1 MSFFSV
7 SQDGRMTQWHLR
19 DACRLAY
26 TEVFEPHLPHTPA
39 FEGVITCLAV
49 RPDGVGI
56 ELLGLESGAVFHC
69 STVCASHSLFHYPA
83 HSSMVRGLAWNTH
96 RSDIFLSCSLDWS
109 IKVWFQHSTVPLVVL
124 DVGGAVAGLA
134 WSPLNSSVLVA
145 ITDECRACVF
155 DLSVRVC
162 KPLCVQAMAS
172 AGPSLHSA
180 SPSVPST
187 LSSSLVEK
195 RTLASFK
202 LSPNL
207 RRVQKENRDGEL

>member
-1 MSFFSV
+1 M
-7 SQDGRMTQWHLR
+7 GMK
-19 DACRLAY
+19 
-26 TEVFEPHLPHTPA
+26 
-39 FEGVITCLAV
+39 GVITCLAV

-124 DVGGAVAGLA
+124 DVGGAVAGLT
-134 WSPLNSSVLVA
+134 WSPYNSSVLVA

-162 KPLCVQAMAS
+162 KPLCVQAMAQRRPLT
-172 AGPSLHSA
+172 ALCITF
-180 SPSVPST
+180 SPFYPIIFIGG
-187 LSSSLVEK
+187 EK
-195 RTLASFK
+195 
-202 LSPNL
+202 
-207 RRVQKENRDGEL
+207 